1 MTAAPSGQ
9 PADRTAYER
18 TVRRFRE
25 TRTILPT
32 FSELIDP
39 ATIPAAARAGL
50 ADVAP
55 DARESTPMRRR
66 YQTAGGR

>member
-1 MTAAPSGQ
+1 MTAAPSGT

-39 ATIPAAARAGL
+39 PTISASTKL
-50 ADVAP
+50 ACTLP
-55 DARESTPMRRR
+55 
-66 YQTAGGR
+66 